1 MREAHGPRLLRVKGI
16 VALSDDPDSP
26 VVIHGVQHV
35 FHPPHR
41 LAAWPDADRRTRIV
55 FIVKDLEERFV
66 SGLYAAFAGEPAL
79 DAPDAAA
86 VRNNPLA
93 PRQGGLLG

>member
-1 MREAHGPRLLRVKGI
+1 

-35 FHPPHR
+35 FHQPHR

-55 FIVKDLEERFV
+55 YIDKDLEERFV
-66 SGLYAAFAGEPAL
+66 SGLYAAFAGELGL
-79 DAPDAAA
+79 DAPDSG
-86 VRNNPLA
+86 VLKDNPLA
-93 PRQGGLLG
+93 PRPGGLL